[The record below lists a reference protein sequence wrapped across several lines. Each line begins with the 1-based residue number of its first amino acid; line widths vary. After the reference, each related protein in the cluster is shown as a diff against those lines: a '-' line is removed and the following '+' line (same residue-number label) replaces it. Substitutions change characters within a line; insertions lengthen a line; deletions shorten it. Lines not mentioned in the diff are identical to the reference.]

1 MQYDVTSNVC
11 QADRADR
18 DAQTETGNPISHH
31 ESSSNYRVG
40 TTASA
45 RVLYK
50 RLQIREVI
58 SGAVEKKYI
67 PKKSGTLVV
76 RVWVR
81 TWT

>member
-1 MQYDVTSNVC
+1 MQYDVTTNV
-11 QADRADR
+11 ADVEP
-18 DAQTETGNPISHH
+18 TSGNSD
-31 ESSSNYRVG
+31 ESSEMLSNYRGG

-50 RLQIREVI
+50 RLQIEKVI
-58 SGAVEKKYI
+58 SGAVEEKYI